1 MNQAENGG
9 EEREESGPSVQSENP
24 EERIAARRLRIAARI
39 EAKKRILREALGDSS
54 HEKKDKEEMRKSQK
68 QVEQSCKRMIKL
80 QADGTELVTNIQVA
94 GDWKES
100 QRRTEEEEARRQRT
114 EKLESEAKTSLEKFE
129 EITKKWTSARMKE
142 IPQDLREALNM
153 QQQQCALLIEEK
165 NKLITDLQQELKAS
179 DDRYV
184 KDLKK
189 QAEDIDLMI
198 ERMEEQIKNLI
209 KSYREELD
217 QIEKAFEL
225 ERRELLDNNRKKWEQ
240 MMQSRRDKELE
251 YLILRMKRV
260 EEHEKQLQQLRVED
274 AEEYNMIKIKL
285 ETDVQILE
293 QQLQQMKAT
302 YQLNQEKLEYNF
314 QVLKKRDEENTITKS
329 QQKRKITSLL
339 RLQDVLNNLRIKCA
353 KQEKQSREENHS
365 LTDDYKRIM
374 QQYKE
379 MQKKI
384 RHFAAIDAKTFE
396 DIWLMNEAEVKE
408 LVEKALQTDR
418 LIHEQQ
424 LGVAWVRPPLPFMEH
439 LGPIIPQRKL
449 KKSAGQLAGELLSQD
464 QDVTDTEHPVSTAE
478 DHMKISAKTVKR
490 LLEIL
495 CDETGFL
502 IESKLLKLLSPL
514 EKDEQSLMKLDA
526 IFLALGI
533 ENEEDVYKLADFFMT
548 YKQQQKEDEDED
560 VGCIMSTVLSEIFY
574 CTFLQFLNCLSKRN
588 SLNTFLKFSEK
599 PWEMSQEQR
608 RSRVLERE
616 DSSSVPHSSSLD
628 PIHPNDVLKAL
639 QAFTT
644 EYCRPRSKTQPQC
657 QSNVLNL
664 EERDDSEDRAYWES
678 MANVIPESKLK
689 IWDAL
694 ETALEK
700 YYNVLTERAKLID
713 ETDGLKQQNAELRML
728 LHQYVNS
735 RVNAELEIPPT
746 QVMQLEPAWN

>member
-1 MNQAENGG
+1 
-9 EEREESGPSVQSENP
+9 
-24 EERIAARRLRIAARI
+24 
-39 EAKKRILREALGDSS
+39 KILREALGDSS

-114 EKLESEAKTSLEKFE
+114 EKLESEAKTSIEKFE

-153 QQQQCALLIEEK
+153 QQHQCALLIEEK
-165 NKLITDLQQELKAS
+165 NKLINDLQQELKAS

-198 ERMEEQIKNLI
+198 ERMEEQIKNLM

-329 QQKRKITSLL
+329 QQKRKIT

-379 MQKKI
+379 MQKKM
-384 RHFAAIDAKTFE
+384 RHFAAVDAKTFE

-449 KKSAGQLAGELLSQD
+449 KKSAGQLAGELLRSGGSQTSREEKEEAEPTAAVSPSSVLPIQD

-533 ENEEDVYKLADFFMT
+533 ENEEDVYKLADFFMK
-548 YKQQQKEDEDED
+548 YRQQQKEDED
-560 VGCIMSTVLSEIFY
+560 VG
-574 CTFLQFLNCLSKRN
+574 
-588 SLNTFLKFSEK
+588 
-599 PWEMSQEQR
+599 WEMSQEQR
-608 RSRVLERE
+608 RSTVLERE

-639 QAFTT
+639 QAFTI
-644 EYCRPRSKTQPQC
+644 EYCRPREKYL

-664 EERDDSEDRAYWES
+664 EERDDSEDSAYWES

-700 YYNVLTERAKLID
+700 Y
-713 ETDGLKQQNAELRML
+713 
-728 LHQYVNS
+728 
-735 RVNAELEIPPT
+735 
-746 QVMQLEPAWN
+746 

>member
-39 EAKKRILREALGDSS
+39 EAKKREALGDSS

-198 ERMEEQIKNLI
+198 ERMEEQIKNLM

-225 ERRELLDNNRKKWEQ
+225 ERRELLDNNHKKWEQ

-274 AEEYNMIKIKL
+274 GEEYNMIKIKL

-329 QQKRKITSLL
+329 QQKRKIT

-449 KKSAGQLAGELLSQD
+449 KKSAGQLAGELLRSGGSQTSGEEKEEAEPTAAVSPSSVLPIQD

-560 VGCIMSTVLSEIFY
+560 CSSG
-574 CTFLQFLNCLSKRN
+574 
-588 SLNTFLKFSEK
+588 
-599 PWEMSQEQR
+599 EMSQEQR

-644 EYCRPRSKTQPQC
+644 EYCRPREKYL